1 MKKSIVDR
9 RFFVLFLCSSL
20 CGTHELTL
28 TSFLSSTYI
37 DTYRDYSQVDLAELY
52 DAADNIPKAN
62 PDLFPA
68 KLYRILQMP
77 EYANIIAWQPHG
89 RTWAILDK
97 QLLVSIVLP
106 VHFNHSNYE
115 SFNRSMNG
123 WGFKVGLF
131 VWAVH
136 AKGLFEIVSCNT
148 TYALNTYLTYI
159 FHACFLL

>member
-1 MKKSIVDR
+1 MVHMHLHVPHFSPQ
-9 RFFVLFLCSSL
+9 L
-20 CGTHELTL
+20 
-28 TSFLSSTYI
+28 I
-37 DTYRDYSQVDLAELY
+37 DTYRDYSQTELSELY
-52 DAADNIPKAN
+52 DADAMPKAN

-89 RTWAILDK
+89 RTWAILNK

-115 SFNRSMNG
+115 SFNRSVNG

-131 VWAVH
+131 V
-136 AKGLFEIVSCNT
+136 
-148 TYALNTYLTYI
+148 
-159 FHACFLL
+159 